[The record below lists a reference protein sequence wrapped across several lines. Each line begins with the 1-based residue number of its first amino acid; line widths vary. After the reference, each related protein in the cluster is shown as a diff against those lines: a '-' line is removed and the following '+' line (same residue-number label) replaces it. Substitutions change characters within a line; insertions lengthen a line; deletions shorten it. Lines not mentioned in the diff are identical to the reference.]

1 MATDQ
6 QDTHTAALATPGAG
20 PQMCMVQV
28 ALIEES
34 PHNPRKT
41 FDPAKLQELADSIA
55 ATGVHQPILLRPL
68 PASRVPDTFAARP
81 KGAPLPAYE
90 LVAGARRLRACKL
103 AKVLEV
109 PAMIRELTDSQALEI
124 AIVENLQREDVSE
137 LEEAEG
143 YEALMQHGDLTA
155 EAVGAKIGKSRSY
168 VYARLKL
175 LDLCQE
181 GRRSLREGKIDA
193 SKALLL
199 ARIPDHA
206 LQIKALK
213 HIEPGDYGHAMSY
226 RDAAAYIQ
234 REYMLRLDAARFK
247 ITDAALLPSAGACRD
262 CTKRTGYAPELFTDV
277 KSADVCTDP
286 KCYRAKEEAHSNN
299 TKREALAR
307 GQTIIDGREAKEL
320 MPSRWSS
327 RVEGYLRLDDA
338 ADSPTDKPLR
348 KLIGK
353 AMEQQGVQPTL
364 IANPHHDGEL
374 VAVLLPAQV
383 NELLKAQGHAEAA
396 DQVAGE
402 AQQSAKHA
410 AAQAKADAKAAFE
423 RAWRWELLEATWQR
437 LNGEVGHHLSPAM
450 LRHLAIG
457 KARSLNTDRAKRLCK
472 LLDLGKVAPVAGI
485 EGWVAD
491 HEAPA
496 AALQLLVME
505 ADVEHRP
512 WLPDDS
518 QQNAGLFLVSEHHGI
533 DPEAIKAQTQANQ
546 RADAAQAKAQAQ
558 AKAKKAAQ
566 SLDTEAPESAST
578 QPPAAL
584 AGEVRGGGAGGRKGT
599 RPAARAATE
608 QPRTSKEHAS
618 AQIASALQALE
629 DQNQAPA
636 AQSNE
641 GAPAPSGG
649 CTGDAAPENTAAPVD
664 PSIAWPH
671 LKAGVLSKA
680 IDSAAAP
687 TAKACADATTGAAI
701 ESASALAI
709 GVQVRVLPTA
719 NGPKQAPHVGK
730 HGTIARQV
738 GTQAWDVAIPRAKR
752 GVPVFVAFH
761 SSELEVAAQEG
772 SAA

>member
-1 MATDQ
+1 MAS
-6 QDTHTAALATPGAG
+6 DTT

-103 AKVLEV
+103 AKVAEI

-143 YEALMQHGDLTA
+143 YEALMLHGDLTVD
-155 EAVGAKIGKSRSY
+155 AVGAKIGKSRSY

-206 LQIKALK
+206 LQIKALRY
-213 HIEPGDYGHAMSY
+213 IEPDDYGPACSY

-247 ITDAALLPSAGACRD
+247 ITAAALLPSAGACRD
-262 CTKRTGYAPELFTDV
+262 CTKRTGHAPELFADV
-277 KSADVCTDP
+277 NSADVCTDP

-320 MPSRWSS
+320 MPSSWSS

-338 ADSPTDKPLR
+338 ADSPTAKPLR
-348 KLIGK
+348 TLIGK
-353 AMEQQGVQPTL
+353 AMEQQGVQATL
-364 IANPHHDGEL
+364 IANPHKDGEL

-396 DQVAGE
+396 DKVAGE
-402 AQQSAKHA
+402 AQQSAKYA
-410 AAQAKADAKAAFE
+410 AAQAKADVEAAFE
-423 RAWRWELLEATWQR
+423 KAWRWDLLVATWQR
-437 LNGEVGHHLSPAM
+437 LGTTSDLSIKA
-450 LRHLAIG
+450 LRHIAIG
-457 KARSLNTDRAKRLCK
+457 KARSLNTERAKRLCK

-485 EGWVAD
+485 EQWVAEYPD
-491 HEAPA
+491 PV

-505 ADVEHRP
+505 ADVEYRP
-512 WLPDDS
+512 WLSEFGP
-518 QQNAGLFLVSEHHGI
+518 QNTGLFLVSEHFGI
-533 DPEAIKAQTQANQ
+533 DPEAIKAQTQANL

-566 SLDTEAPESAST
+566 SLDTEAPGSAST

-584 AGEVRGGGAGGRKGT
+584 AGGVGGGGAGRRKGT
-599 RPAARAATE
+599 RPAARARRRRPRPRATS
-608 QPRTSKEHAS
+608 RCA
-618 AQIASALQALE
+618 
-629 DQNQAPA
+629 
-636 AQSNE
+636 
-641 GAPAPSGG
+641 
-649 CTGDAAPENTAAPVD
+649 TGDRPPRR
-664 PSIAWPH
+664 
-671 LKAGVLSKA
+671 G
-680 IDSAAAP
+680 
-687 TAKACADATTGAAI
+687 TG
-701 ESASALAI
+701 
-709 GVQVRVLPTA
+709 
-719 NGPKQAPHVGK
+719 
-730 HGTIARQV
+730 
-738 GTQAWDVAIPRAKR
+738 
-752 GVPVFVAFH
+752 
-761 SSELEVAAQEG
+761 
-772 SAA
+772 

>member
-1 MATDQ
+1 MATDH
-6 QDTHTAALATPGAG
+6 QDAHTAALATPGAG

-68 PASRVPDTFAARP
+68 PASRVPETFAARP

-137 LEEAEG
+137 LEEADG

-206 LQIKALK
+206 LQIKALDR
-213 HIEPGDYGHAMSY
+213 IEDDDHGSMSY
-226 RDAAAYIQ
+226 RDAAAQIQ
-234 REYMLRLDAARFK
+234 REFMLRLDAARFK
-247 ITDAALLPSAGACRD
+247 ITDATLIPAAGSCRE
-262 CTKRTGYAPELFTDV
+262 CPKRTGHAPELFADV
-277 KSADVCTDP
+277 NSADVCTDP
-286 KCYRAKEEAHSNN
+286 KCYRAKEEAHANN

-320 MPSRWSS
+320 MPSSWSS

-364 IANPHHDGEL
+364 IASPHNDGEL

-383 NELLKAQGHAEAA
+383 NELLKAQGHAAAA
-396 DQVAGE
+396 DKIASE
-402 AQQSAKHA
+402 AEQDAKHA
-410 AAQAKADAKAAFE
+410 AAQAKKDAEAEFE
-423 RAWRWELLEATWQR
+423 KAWRWNLLIAAWQR
-437 LNGEVGHHLSPAM
+437 LDDGRATPSTAL
-450 LRHLAIG
+450 LRHLAAG

-472 LLDLGKVAPVAGI
+472 VLDLDKVAPVAGV
-485 EGWVAD
+485 EQWVAD
-491 HEAPA
+491 HDNPG
-496 AALQLLVME
+496 AALQLLAME
-505 ADVEHRP
+505 ADVEYRP
-512 WLPDDS
+512 WLPADS
-518 QQNAGLFLVSEHHGI
+518 TQNQGLFLVSEHYGI
-533 DPEAIKAQTQANQ
+533 DPEAIKAQTKANQ
-546 RADAAQAKAQAQ
+546 RADAAKAKAQAQ

-566 SLDTEAPESAST
+566 PPDAEAPETTSTPPSAA
-578 QPPAAL
+578 Q
-584 AGEVRGGGAGGRKGT
+584 AGGVRGKGAGRKGT
-599 RPAARAATE
+599 RPAAPAATE
-608 QPRTSKEHAS
+608 QPLTSKEHAS

-629 DQNQAPA
+629 DQTVAPA
-636 AQSNE
+636 AQGIE

-649 CTGDAAPENTAAPVD
+649 CTGDAAPENTAAPID
-664 PSIAWPH
+664 PSIAWPR
-671 LKAGVLSKA
+671 LKAGVSSKA

-687 TAKACADATTGAAI
+687 TEKAGAGATTGAAI
-701 ESASALAI
+701 ESASAQAI

-738 GTQAWDVAIPRAKR
+738 GPEAWDVAIPRAKR

-761 SSELEVAAQEG
+761 SSELEVVL
-772 SAA
+772 